1 MPDDDDQRDLELYDD
16 SCLAYQ
22 INDFETAF
30 QGFKKLADSGNA
42 MAIAYLAE
50 LYFRGEGVTQDTAT
64 GMLLLQKAASL
75 GNSTAAYNLG
85 AMHKSGVYGVP
96 VDLDES
102 RRYFQLA
109 RDLGS
114 DLFADS

>member
-1 MPDDDDQRDLELYDD
+1 MRDVDQRDLDLYDD
-16 SCLAYQ
+16 ACGAYA

-50 LYFRGEGVTQDTAT
+50 LYFRGEGVAQDTAR
-64 GMLLLQKAASL
+64 GMLLLQKSAWL

-85 AMHKSGVYGVP
+85 AMHKSGVDGVP
-96 VDLDES
+96 VDLEES
-102 RRYFQLA
+102 RRYFHMAKELGTDLLA
-109 RDLGS
+109 DE
-114 DLFADS
+114 